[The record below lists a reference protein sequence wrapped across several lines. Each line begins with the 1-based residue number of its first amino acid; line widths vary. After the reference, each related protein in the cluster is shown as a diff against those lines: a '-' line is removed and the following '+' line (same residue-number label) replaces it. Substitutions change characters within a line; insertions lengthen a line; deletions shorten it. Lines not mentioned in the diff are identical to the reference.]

1 MSKNKCK
8 NSYQNEWLS
17 NELYKTWVKKVDNK
31 RKAYC
36 KVCMK
41 SFSVSRHRCKS
52 TRHTRKNEEPL
63 AKVSSFQSAEV
74 KILGK

>member
-8 NSYQNEWLS
+8 TSYQNEWLS

-31 RKAYC
+31 HKAYC

-41 SFSVSRHRCKS
+41 SFSVSRLGVKALDIHAEMKS
-52 TRHTRKNEEPL
+52 HLLKCPPSNQQKFR
-63 AKVSSFQSAEV
+63 
-74 KILGK
+74 